1 MSANVRKKLLWK
13 LSTLALAFLLL
24 AILALIGPDTSY
36 ETAEPPSQRAAW
48 ALGSDL
54 SGSEA

>member
-1 MSANVRKKLLWK
+1 MSENVRKKLLWK
-13 LSTLALAFLLL
+13 LATLALAFLLL
-24 AILALIGPDTSY
+24 AILALLGPDTSY
-36 ETAEPPSQRAAW
+36 EAGQMPSQRAAW

>member
-1 MSANVRKKLLWK
+1 MAANVREKLLWK

-24 AILALIGPDTSY
+24 AILALLGPDTSY
-36 ETAEPPSQRAAW
+36 ETGQMPSQRAAW
-48 ALGSDL
+48 APGSDL